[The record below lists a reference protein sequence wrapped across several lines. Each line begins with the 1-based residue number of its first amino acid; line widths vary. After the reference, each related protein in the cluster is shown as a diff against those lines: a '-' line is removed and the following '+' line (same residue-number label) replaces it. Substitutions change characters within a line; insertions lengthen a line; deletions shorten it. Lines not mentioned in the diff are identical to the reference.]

1 MINIIAIE
9 YIPVST
15 QKKKKKKKRRSK
27 GRQTT
32 NGTIIINS
40 RTHLEQIK

>member
-15 QKKKKKKKRRSK
+15 QKKKKKKER
-27 GRQTT
+27 TT
-32 NGTIIINS
+32 DHEWYHNNKFKNS
-40 RTHLEQIK
+40 PWTN

>member
-15 QKKKKKKKRRSK
+15 QKKKKKKKER
-27 GRQTT
+27 TT
-32 NGTIIINS
+32 DHEWYHNNKFKNS
-40 RTHLEQIK
+40 PWTN

>member
-15 QKKKKKKKRRSK
+15 QKKKKKNKER
-27 GRQTT
+27 TT
-32 NGTIIINS
+32 DHEWYHNNKFKNS
-40 RTHLEQIK
+40 PWTN

>member
-15 QKKKKKKKRRSK
+15 QKKKKKEEGKDDRPRMVP
-27 GRQTT
+27 
-32 NGTIIINS
+32 
-40 RTHLEQIK
+40 

>member
-15 QKKKKKKKRRSK
+15 QKKKKKKKER
-27 GRQTT
+27 TT
-32 NGTIIINS
+32 DHEWYHNNKFKNS
-40 RTHLEQIK
+40 P